1 MPPVRCSD
9 FISPYGVHYV
19 RTIICHVANGR
30 TMSCPCR
37 RFIRIMKDGSILV
50 VYWKDFF
57 VGEVDEN
64 HEREVLERRQEC
76 AL

>member
-1 MPPVRCSD
+1 
-9 FISPYGVHYV
+9 
-19 RTIICHVANGR
+19 
-30 TMSCPCR
+30 
-37 RFIRIMKDGSILV
+37 MKDGSILV

-76 AL
+76 ALWWVDGGFESCIGRNGYEVRGSLKPEGSQQFAMEI